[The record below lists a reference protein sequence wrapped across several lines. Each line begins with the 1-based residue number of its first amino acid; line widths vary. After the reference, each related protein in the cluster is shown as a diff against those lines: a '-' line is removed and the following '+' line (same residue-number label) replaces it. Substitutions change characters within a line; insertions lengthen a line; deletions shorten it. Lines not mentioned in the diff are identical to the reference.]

1 MTSRHH
7 VSTKCCTTASLVQSG
22 SYLRTVPTWRT
33 SKNQS
38 CSCRQCRLLSN
49 ALKHNKSKRATLVSF
64 REKDGFTPVGDSR
77 VWYLMVGGGADHEHI
92 PLLPLQGGP
101 GAPHDYIT
109 DMAAWASD
117 PRRVIFYDQ
126 LGCGRSD

>member
-49 ALKHNKSKRATLVSF
+49 ALKHDKSKRATLMSL
-64 REKDGFTPVGDSR
+64 REQEGFIIAGEYR
-77 VWYLMVGGGADHEHI
+77 VWYRIVGGGADHEHI
-92 PLLPLQGGP
+92 PLLTLHGGP
-101 GAPHDYIT
+101 AAPHDYIT
-109 DMAAWASD
+109 ARGALASD
-117 PRRVIFYDQ
+117 TARATFYAHAD
-126 LGCGRSD
+126 CGSC